1 MYPELHFYR
10 EYQQHAGA
18 CVYLPPACDFS
29 TFFTIFCSSI
39 RKARTILRLMGKL
52 SGEQRA
58 TSRGHVVRAAR
69 ERLEPRLEPRAG
81 DSRQLRRGDGGGT
94 TDGPP
99 ADGEPTLGSVDPA
112 NGRGHAASAVRLC
125 LRRHSPRPHAA
136 GGRLMQDR
144 GRRAPRAHAASA
156 FRATVRARH
165 SLLALADA
173 RVLNRAQRGDLPRK
187 RGARVVS

>member
-1 MYPELHFYR
+1 MVRGCRFVYPELHFYR

-81 DSRQLRRGDGGGT
+81 DNTAAARRRRRDDGRPSSR
-94 TDGPP
+94 
-99 ADGEPTLGSVDPA
+99 
-112 NGRGHAASAVRLC
+112 
-125 LRRHSPRPHAA
+125 
-136 GGRLMQDR
+136 
-144 GRRAPRAHAASA
+144 RRANARQRRPSKRARPRRLRCPPLPPPTFATAARSWRA
-156 FRATVRARH
+156 VDARQGEARTACARSQRISSHRTRATP
-165 SLLALADA
+165 SF
-173 RVLNRAQRGDLPRK
+173 
-187 RGARVVS
+187 GAC